1 MDTSYIVLSLIII
14 VFIGYF
20 VYKYYFT
27 KSSSPPKPTY
37 IPPSIQKHIP
47 ITYSQAVSI
56 LNMSLANIPT
66 LTDGEIKE
74 IINLSLPSV
83 QQYNN
88 LMQKQNYSITKSQD
102 LFNYYSTKYLQQY
115 NIQLYTTNNGIT
127 AQTTPPSTK
136 HIFTT
141 SQVLSILNLP
151 VANIPTLTD
160 GEFKQIIN
168 LSLPSVQQYNNLMQ
182 KQTYPITKSQ
192 DLFNYYSTRYLQQ
205 NNVQLYTTNNGI
217 TAQTTP
223 PSTKHI
229 FTASQVLSILNLPV
243 ANIPTLTDGEF
254 KQIINLSLP
263 SVQQYN
269 NLMQKQTYPITK
281 SQEVFNYYATKYLQQ
296 NKVQLYTPNN
306 GITAQTTPIK
316 QKHII
321 TATQAL
327 SILNMPVANIPILTD
342 GEFKQIINLS
352 LPSVQQ
358 YNNLMQKQTYPTF
371 KSQEVFNYYSTI
383 YSQQNNV
390 QLYTT
395 NHGITA
401 QTTPN

>member
-56 LNMSLANIPT
+56 LNMS
-66 LTDGEIKE
+66 
-74 IINLSLPSV
+74 
-83 QQYNN
+83 
-88 LMQKQNYSITKSQD
+88 
-102 LFNYYSTKYLQQY
+102 
-115 NIQLYTTNNGIT
+115 
-127 AQTTPPSTK
+127 
-136 HIFTT
+136 
-141 SQVLSILNLP
+141 

-205 NNVQLYTTNNGI
+205 NNVQLYTT
-217 TAQTTP
+217 
-223 PSTKHI
+223 
-229 FTASQVLSILNLPV
+229 
-243 ANIPTLTDGEF
+243 
-254 KQIINLSLP
+254 
-263 SVQQYN
+263 
-269 NLMQKQTYPITK
+269 
-281 SQEVFNYYATKYLQQ
+281 
-296 NKVQLYTPNN
+296 NN